1 MTREEI
7 QRAETAPIRR
17 KRPSF
22 PQRRA
27 IRVVPMPIVIP
38 DEAGALH
45 RHWLRT
51 TPVARGAPRCAL
63 R

>member
-1 MTREEI
+1 MTREEL

-17 KRPSF
+17 KRHAS
-22 PQRRA
+22 PQTRT

-51 TPVARGAPRCAL
+51 TPVVKGVRKCAS
-63 R
+63 

>member
-17 KRPSF
+17 KRHSS

-51 TPVARGAPRCAL
+51 PPVVKGETRCAS
-63 R
+63 